1 LRGIWIV
8 VACVSWELPVLA
20 APMVVAEP
28 EVDVRSEPSETASV
42 TRRLS
47 AGFVVCPLPRGETTT
62 PPADIS
68 TAQGDAGTGDA
79 PAPQWIAIRLGAET
93 GYLPATFVRSTNS
106 ESAAAICDPAL
117 ALRSAVKSQPADREG
132 LPGAVRRPAPSSTSR
147 FLPVDP
153 FRLTLGF
160 AVGSATLR
168 QDAAD
173 EHHIGR
179 SGGSVYVI
187 MGLVLGDLF
196 SVSTSLG
203 AVIPPDGATFEQD
216 VVPLLGP
223 QKPMTATSSLEITNV
238 SFAAG
243 PRTPLL
249 VVARR
254 SEGAW
259 VSALFAEYG
268 WALITGNHFIA
279 DCRDC
284 RQEGLGLPNGALFR
298 VGADFG
304 YVWFR
309 QLGHVGDVQRLLSA
323 LLSPFWSHPGD
334 SRRHR
339 DLAVLGVDAQ
349 PDRRLPGAHQRAGR
363 AADGDDH
370 AVRRRN

>member
-1 LRGIWIV
+1 M
-8 VACVSWELPVLA
+8 VACVSWGLPVLA

-47 AGFVVCPLPRGETTT
+47 AGFVVCPLPRKETTT
-62 PPADIS
+62 TPADVS
-68 TAQGDAGTGDA
+68 TAQGDAGAGDA

-93 GYLPATFVRSTNS
+93 GYLPATSVRSTTS
-106 ESAAAICDPAL
+106 DSAAAICDPAL
-117 ALRSAVKSQPADREG
+117 ALRAVRSQPAEG
-132 LPGAVRRPAPSSTSR
+132 LGEAVRRPAPSSTSR
-147 FLPVDP
+147 FLPGDP

-173 EHHIGR
+173 QHHIGR
-179 SGGSVYVI
+179 SGGSAYVL

-223 QKPMTATSSLEITNV
+223 EKPMTATSSLQITNV

-243 PRTPLL
+243 PRTPLF
-249 VVARR
+249 VVARQ

-259 VSALFAEYG
+259 VSALFAEGG
-268 WALITGNHFIA
+268 WALITGNRFIA

-284 RQEGLGLPNGALFR
+284 RQEGLGLPNGALVR

-304 YVWFR
+304 YVWFDKWDTA
-309 QLGHVGDVQRLLSA
+309 VMFSA
-323 LLSPFWSHPGD
+323 SYQHSLPPS
-334 SRRHR
+334 
-339 DLAVLGVDAQ
+339 GVT
-349 PDRRLPGAHQRAGR
+349 REVRGAIALWLF
-363 AADGDDH
+363 
-370 AVRRRN
+370 